1 MKTMPEDNKKYIK
14 RKLKCIS
21 NKMLEDYLKIGEI
34 YTSEYDY
41 IWDTYAIKVDGETLF
56 FNKEMFEEVS

>member
-1 MKTMPEDNKKYIK
+1 MKATPEDNKKYIK
-14 RKLKCIS
+14 RRLKCIS

-34 YTSEYDY
+34 YISEYDY
-41 IWDTYAIKVDGETLF
+41 IWDTYAIKIDGEVLF